1 MSVVIENEIV
11 EFLKNNKIIK
21 PKEIQE
27 KFCLTLSTTR
37 RYLISLEKK
46 KIIKRMFGEIILND
60 ESDNK
65 FDLNAT
71 INLTANIDVKKMLAQ
86 VAAKLCDGYQTI
98 YLDSGS
104 SCYYLLDFL
113 DKNIEIYTNSILNSN
128 RAISLGFNNVNIL
141 GGNIKHKTLSI
152 VDVDLDFI
160 KKVTFPISFMGVN
173 GISEDERLT
182 TPEKKEGII
191 KKLICSRSELVVIMC
206 EKEKLNKRTF
216 YDFTVENKNTIIV
229 TNSPKSENINK
240 KFIYICKGDLKY
252 EN

>member
-1 MSVVIENEIV
+1 MSIIIENDIV
-11 EFLKNNKIIK
+11 EFLKNNKIVK

-27 KFCLTLSTTR
+27 RFSLTLSTTR
-37 RYLISLEKK
+37 RYLINLEQK
-46 KIIKRMFGEIILND
+46 KIIKRMFGEVILND
-60 ESDNK
+60 KNDNK

-71 INLTANIDVKKMLAQ
+71 TNLTLNINIKKMLAKA
-86 VAAKLCDGYQTI
+86 AAKLCDGYQTI

-141 GGNIKHKTLSI
+141 GGNIKHKTLSV

-160 KKVTFPISFMGVN
+160 KKVSFPISFMGVN
-173 GISEDERLT
+173 GLSADERLT

-191 KKLICSRSELVVIMC
+191 KKLICSRSELIVIIC
-206 EKEKLNKRTF
+206 EKEKINKRTF

-229 TNSPKSENINK
+229 TNAEKNENMNK
-240 KFIYICKGDLKY
+240 KFIYICKGDLKN